1 MQDPCV
7 LACADGWMEQTEIGD
22 DGIWDAVGLK
32 NQQVAVLPK
41 TIKKS
46 FVRFI
51 CSSKSSC
58 WNRKLSRFEKNC
70 KKYFKNYIIYDFG
83 EEIIWNKK

>member
-58 WNRKLSRFEKNC
+58 
-70 KKYFKNYIIYDFG
+70 
-83 EEIIWNKK
+83 